1 MELRALSGSLVLT
14 SASTLRQ
21 RVDRRVTG
29 NRMETADSRAGT
41 LILRGGDIR
50 HTLVTI
56 SSGCSFRVTHRSS
69 ASSLKKRTH
78 FHVYFIIIVVK

>member
-14 SASTLRQ
+14 SAPPLRQ

-56 SSGCSFRVTHRSS
+56 SSGCSFRVT
-69 ASSLKKRTH
+69 ASSLKQRTH